1 MIPFDTRY
9 TPDLIFATN
18 ARLSDRF
25 PHDAGQGVLN
35 LMFPERAFCKFAN
48 LAHCAVIVDDF
59 LIQFSERGNMYVLDI
74 IKGTVTTYQVVEND
88 VPVELADW
96 LKNTGAVAVK
106 MMDAV
111 EKSRTAPY
119 YLQLYTTLLF
129 YHTTSMV
136 DRSSYV
142 QAMGKLRQGFGL
154 ESNSDVLRI
163 VNGNWYY
170 GSERKTWGNIALNIF
185 RDDFKEFNTY
195 FGV

>member
-1 MIPFDTRY
+1 
-9 TPDLIFATN
+9 
-18 ARLSDRF
+18 
-25 PHDAGQGVLN
+25 
-35 LMFPERAFCKFAN
+35 
-48 LAHCAVIVDDF
+48 
-59 LIQFSERGNMYVLDI
+59 MYVLDI

-136 DRSSYV
+136 DRSRYL

-154 ESNSDVLRI
+154 ESNSDILRI